1 MTWAEGVEKVLD
13 EVSTFAEGDDL
24 DKVIANVALEVTRK
38 IVDTMSLARIATAL
52 YKIAG
57 LEDNEDPSKFVE
69 GLVDE

>member
-1 MTWAEGVEKVLD
+1 MTWAEGVEEVLD
-13 EVSTFAEGDDL
+13 EVSTLAEGDDL

-38 IVDTMSLARIATAL
+38 IMDTMSLARIATAL

-57 LEDNEDPSKFVE
+57 LEDNEDPNKFVE

>member
-1 MTWAEGVEKVLD
+1 MTWAEGVEEVLD
-13 EVSTFAEGDDL
+13 EVSTLAEGDDL

-38 IVDTMSLARIATAL
+38 IMDTMSLARIATAL

>member
-13 EVSTFAEGDDL
+13 EVSSIANGDEL

-38 IVDTMSLARIATAL
+38 IMDTMSLARIATAL